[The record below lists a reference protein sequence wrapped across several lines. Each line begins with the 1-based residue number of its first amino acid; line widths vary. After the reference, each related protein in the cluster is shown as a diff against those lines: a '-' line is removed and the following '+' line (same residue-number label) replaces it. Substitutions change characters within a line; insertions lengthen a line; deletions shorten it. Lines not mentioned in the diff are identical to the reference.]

1 MWSITLKLARRSF
14 LHLVAAA
21 AALPTT
27 SRVSYALDYPTRPVT
42 LVAPWPPGGAV
53 DILCR
58 ALAAPFGDRLG
69 KAMVVENRPGAGSV
83 VGVAS
88 VARAN
93 PDGYTLVMAGS
104 ASLAISV
111 SVYKKPPYD
120 SIKDFAP
127 IGLVTRI
134 PFVLVVNPSLPVQNV
149 QDLIALAKS
158 KPGQLSYASGGPGSP
173 HHLFMELFKSMTG
186 TNMVH
191 VPYRGTTPA
200 LMDVIAN
207 NIPVMFADVV
217 GSLPQIKA
225 GKVRAIGA
233 SSLTRLPQA
242 PEIPTVA
249 EQGVQ
254 NFEGVGWVMIV
265 APAATPLDVVD
276 QLRSALKSI
285 VATPQTQGQII
296 GLGMIPIDSPP
307 PAALPAFIKS
317 EIVRW
322 SGVVEE
328 AGLTATE

>member
-1 MWSITLKLARRSF
+1 LGDRN
-14 LHLVAAA
+14 VAAI
-21 AALPTT
+21 
-27 SRVSYALDYPTRPVT
+27 
-42 LVAPWPPGGAV
+42 GAM
-53 DILCR
+53 
-58 ALAAPFGDRLG
+58 F
-69 KAMVVENRPGAGSV
+69 
-83 VGVAS
+83 
-88 VARAN
+88 
-93 PDGYTLVMAGS
+93 
-104 ASLAISV
+104 
-111 SVYKKPPYD
+111 
-120 SIKDFAP
+120 
-127 IGLVTRI
+127 GLVTRI

-276 QLRSALKSI
+276 QLHSALKSI

>member
-1 MWSITLKLARRSF
+1 
-14 LHLVAAA
+14 
-21 AALPTT
+21 
-27 SRVSYALDYPTRPVT
+27 
-42 LVAPWPPGGAV
+42 
-53 DILCR
+53 
-58 ALAAPFGDRLG
+58 
-69 KAMVVENRPGAGSV
+69 
-83 VGVAS
+83 
-88 VARAN
+88 
-93 PDGYTLVMAGS
+93 
-104 ASLAISV
+104 
-111 SVYKKPPYD
+111 
-120 SIKDFAP
+120 
-127 IGLVTRI
+127 
-134 PFVLVVNPSLPVQNV
+134 VLVVNPSLPVQNV

-233 SSLTRLPQA
+233 SSLARLPQA

-265 APAATPLDVVD
+265 APAATPLAVELIHHIERRHAADAGAD
-276 QLRSALKSI
+276 HRPRYDPDRFTA
-285 VATPQTQGQII
+285 AGRTPSVYQERDCT
-296 GLGMIPIDSPP
+296 LVWCS
-307 PAALPAFIKS
+307 
-317 EIVRW
+317 
-322 SGVVEE
+322 
-328 AGLTATE
+328 